1 MLPARSGRISAWL
14 HRHESARLGLTLG
27 PPLGWLLVIYLAA
40 LVLLFIT
47 SFWQLNP
54 LSQAVDRKFTL
65 DNYRQVLTDPSL
77 RAVALRTL
85 GMAIAVTITDIAL
98 AFPIAYYAARIA
110 RPKVRNAILVAVVL
124 PLWSSYI
131 VRVFAW
137 RTILEGGGPAEWLL
151 HHIGLGGIRLT
162 YSNWAIWIAFTYL
175 WLPFVI
181 LPIFA
186 ALERIPSSF
195 LEARG
200 DRGAPAATTFRRVV
214 GPLALPG
221 IVAGSIFSFSLTLG
235 DYIAPDLIGN
245 TKFIGNV
252 VADKVGLGDLPFAA
266 AYCMVPVAI
275 MAVYLL
281 LARRLGAFEAL

>member
-1 MLPARSGRISAWL
+1 M
-14 HRHESARLGLTLG
+14 
-27 PPLGWLLVIYLAA
+27 LVIYIAA

-54 LSQAVDRKFTL
+54 LSQFVEQKFTL
-65 DNYRQVLTDPSL
+65 DNYEKLFTDPSF
-77 RAVALRTL
+77 RTVALRTL
-85 GMAIAVTITDIAL
+85 GMSVAVTITDIVL
-98 AFPIAYYAARIA
+98 AFPIAYYAARVAKPRI
-110 RPKVRNAILVAVVL
+110 RNAILVAVVL
-124 PLWSSYI
+124 PLWTSYL

-137 RTILEGGGPAEWLL
+137 RVILEGSGPAQWLL
-151 HHIGLGGIRLT
+151 DHIGLGGISLT
-162 YSNWAIWIAFTYL
+162 YSNWAVWLAFTYL

-186 ALERIPSSF
+186 ALERIPPSY
-195 LEARG
+195 LEASG
-200 DRGAPAATTFRRVV
+200 DLGAKFGTTFRRVV
-214 GPLALPG
+214 WPLALPG

-235 DYIAPDLIGN
+235 DYIAPELIGN

-252 VADKVGLGDLPFAA
+252 VSEKVGVGDLPFAA

-275 MAVYLL
+275 MAVYLF